1 MDWSNSTIILHWEYL
16 VKYVKIVIMEELLIE
31 FREEADFINALYGL
45 GDLDHDTALDRGHI
59 YELMRKFSRRT
70 N

>member
-1 MDWSNSTIILHWEYL
+1 
-16 VKYVKIVIMEELLIE
+16 MEELLIE